1 MRRITAILA
10 LVALTATKATAQS
23 TAQKT
28 NWDPTTSYVVGGL
41 VTTFGYYLKS
51 KWANIEITPLIGPSS
66 NWMRYD
72 DDMINFFN
80 QNGVTPGKLHGFSAG
95 YLIGARLGFDGLPI
109 VRTGVFFDSKGHSFS
124 SDNAQGQSRLNYLTI
139 PVLVGLE
146 SDRDNKLIA
155 SVCTGP
161 FFGLPVSEKHLMT
174 HNGKTEEIKPLETI
188 GADIGIVTDIS
199 LEYEIKYDIFF
210 NIGFRYQAGMTQTEK
225 LIGEANTRSA
235 QILVG
240 LKMFTDRNGKI
251 F

>member
-10 LVALTATKATAQS
+10 LVALISTKSMSQS

-51 KWANIEITPLIGPSS
+51 KWANIEITPQIGPNS

-72 DDMINFFN
+72 NTMVDFFN
-80 QNGVTPGKLHGFSAG
+80 QNGVTPTKLYGFSAG

-109 VRTGVFFDSKGHSFS
+109 LRTGVIFDSKGHSFT
-124 SDNAQGQSRLNYLTI
+124 SDNAQGQSRLNYLTV
-139 PVLVGLE
+139 PLMVGLE

-161 FFGLPVSEKHLMT
+161 FFGLPVSEKHT
-174 HNGKTEEIKPLETI
+174 ITQNGKTEQIKPLETI
-188 GADIGIVTDIS
+188 GADIGIVTDLAADWQINEDM
-199 LEYEIKYDIFF
+199 LF
-210 NIGFRYQAGMTQTEK
+210 NITFRYQASMTQTEK
-225 LIGEANTRSA
+225 LIGQANTRSA

-240 LKMFTDRNGKI
+240 VRMYTGRNGKL